1 MRVPLFIDAFW
12 GPGYVCLV
20 RHLPGWILVWALT
33 AGVVLAAP
41 AERGPAKPKPS
52 KPLPS
57 AELAD
62 LRAKLLGEDVG
73 AAIGAA
79 QRLGDSGNRQA
90 AEPLAELLAIGT
102 LPNVAVE
109 ALAGLEKLRDPKTLQ
124 VLTLYT
130 GNRQRPGAQGGAQG
144 AGGRSAT
151 RACPGV
157 LIERLG
163 DSAPEVRAVA
173 AETLAE
179 RKDARAATR
188 LFKLVAKNDAGAAA
202 PLGQLIKPDN
212 VPQLAELRGRVD
224 DAVLATALGEFLKRP
239 EVADRL
245 RVDVIRTLA
254 RMPGAAATT
263 ALVEY
268 LASIPEKDNRP
279 SRGEAQ
285 KLVDSRGPQ

>member
-1 MRVPLFIDAFW
+1 MVGQA
-12 GPGYVCLV
+12 
-20 RHLPGWILVWALT
+20 A
-33 AGVVLAAP
+33 AAP
-41 AERGPAKPKPS
+41 ASGAAARSKPS

-62 LRAKLLGEDVG
+62 LRAKLLGEDV
-73 AAIGAA
+73 ATAVSAA
-79 QRLGDSGNRQA
+79 QKLGDSGAREA

-109 ALAGLEKLRDPKTLQ
+109 ALTGLEKLRDPKSIQ

-130 GNRQRPGAQGGAQG
+130 GNRNVPVRKAAVKALAALADPRVA
-144 AGGRSAT
+144 
-151 RACPGV
+151 GV

-163 DSAPEVRAVA
+163 DSAAEVRAVA
-173 AETLAE
+173 AETLAD
-179 RKDARAATR
+179 RKDMRAGPR
-188 LFKLVAKNDAGAAA
+188 LFKLVAKNDAGAAG
-202 PLGQLIKPDN
+202 PLGTLIKPDN

-245 RVDVIRTLA
+245 RVDVIQTLA

-268 LASIPEKDNRP
+268 LTSIPEKDNRA

-285 KLVDSRGPQ
+285 KLVDARGPQ